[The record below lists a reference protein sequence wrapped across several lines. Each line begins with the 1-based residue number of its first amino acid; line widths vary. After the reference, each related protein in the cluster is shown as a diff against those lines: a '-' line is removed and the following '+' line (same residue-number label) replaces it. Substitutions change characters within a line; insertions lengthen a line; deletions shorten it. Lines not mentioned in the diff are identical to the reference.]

1 MSEHLGRPG
10 PTRRPARRPVNGLTL
25 IEVLVTGSILAVTL
39 SYAVPRF
46 HAAVEQTRVDLAGA
60 NLTVVWTA
68 QRMYRLD
75 NEVFATDLA
84 VLVSAGLLDSGYSRD
99 PHFSYAVVA
108 ATSDTLDV
116 TATRVGSNTW
126 SGTLHISELGE
137 LTGEV
142 VSGEG
147 RSLRP
152 PAL

>member
-1 MSEHLGRPG
+1 MSELLGRTG
-10 PTRRPARRPVNGLTL
+10 PARGPARRPVNGLTL
-25 IEVLVTGSILAVTL
+25 IEVLVTVSILGVTL

-75 NEVFATDLA
+75 NEVFAADLA
-84 VLVSAGLLDSGYSRD
+84 ALVAAGLLDSGYSRD
-99 PHFSYAVVA
+99 SYFSYAVAA
-108 ATSDTLDV
+108 ATGDTLDV

-126 SGTLHISELGE
+126 SGTLHINELGE
-137 LTGEV
+137 VTGDV

-152 PAL
+152 PVL